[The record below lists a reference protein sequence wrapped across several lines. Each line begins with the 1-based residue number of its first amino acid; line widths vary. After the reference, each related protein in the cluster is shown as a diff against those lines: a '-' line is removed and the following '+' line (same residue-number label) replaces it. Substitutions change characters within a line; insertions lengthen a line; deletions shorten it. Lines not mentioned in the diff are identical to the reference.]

1 MRRRIFLI
9 VSLLMV
15 SATCYGQTDFNYKR
29 DFKLILE
36 QTKDSTSRL
45 AYNALLTRFK
55 ANDTTMTDYEV
66 LALLIGF
73 TAKEAFKPY
82 GDLQNEMDIYSLNE
96 NRKYRNAID
105 TASVFLQKHPLSQQ
119 AIIEKSYA
127 LEQLGYDDSSK
138 HYRYQ
143 FTRIMKAMEFSGDGR
158 KKPMFALGP
167 ADGQN
172 YITIHL
178 GQKIGTMG
186 SGSDADGNFVD
197 MLEVHPSDGSPSYLL
212 RFVIQ
217 HAMDRM
223 FPTD

>member
-1 MRRRIFLI
+1 MSKKMYLI
-9 VSLLMV
+9 AALLMV
-15 SATCYGQTDFNYKR
+15 GTSCYGQTEFNYKR
-29 DFKLILE
+29 DYKLILE

-45 AYNALLTRFK
+45 AYDVLLARFK

-73 TAKEAFKPY
+73 TAKEDFKPY
-82 GDLQNEMDIYSLNE
+82 GDLGNETAIYSLNE
-96 NRKYRNAID
+96 KRKYRNALD
-105 TASVFLQKHPLSQQ
+105 TASAFLEKHPLSQQ
-119 AIIEKSYA
+119 AIIEKSYSF
-127 LEQLGYDDSSK
+127 EQLGYDDSSK

-172 YITIHL
+172 YITIYL
-178 GQKIGTMG
+178 GQEIGIMG
-186 SGSDADGNFVD
+186 SGSDADGNFMD
-197 MLEVHPSDGSPSYLL
+197 MLDVHPSDGAPSYTLK
-212 RFVIQ
+212 FIIQ